1 MILASLLHFGA
12 GGAAPKAMPTAF
24 KGETASNLPHLRHQ
38 RPVFAKTSIN
48 LHLRIDPAQIL

>member
-12 GGAAPKAMPTAF
+12 GGAALKAMPTAF
-24 KGETASNLPHLRHQ
+24 KGETASNLPYLRHQ

-48 LHLRIDPAQIL
+48 LHLCIDPAQIL

>member
-12 GGAAPKAMPTAF
+12 GGAALKAMPTAF
-24 KGETASNLPHLRHQ
+24 KGETASNLPYLRHQ

-48 LHLRIDPAQIL
+48 LHLCIDPA